1 MKHRFNEAQTR
12 LLEANPNVKHASD
25 RSISYEPEF
34 KLRAVK
40 EYKLGNGPQQIF
52 IQSGF
57 SLEIIGSEKPKQCL
71 MRWRSAYEKYGEE
84 AFTTKR
90 RGKASTGRP
99 SLKEET
105 AETRL
110 KKAEARIKYPEA
122 ENDLLKK
129 LEELARDVKKTK

>member
-1 MKHRFNEAQTR
+1 MKHRFNESQTR

-40 EYKLGNGPQQIF
+40 EYKLGKGPQQIF

-71 MRWRSAYEKYGEE
+71 KRWRSAYEKYGEE
-84 AFTTKR
+84 AFTTER

-99 SLKEET
+99 SLKEE
-105 AETRL
+105 
-110 KKAEARIKYPEA
+110 KAEARIKYLEA

-129 LEELARDVKKTK
+129 LEELERDVKKTK